1 MVPKLAMHAGF
12 AMHALVAT
20 TLLGHVLRLPRPPT
34 WVNDLSSLSAC
45 ADELLRCSTLG
56 VDAEWTG
63 GGALGKH
70 GTQLSC
76 VSFASDRRSW
86 VVEALP
92 ATSSDAGYDA
102 ALYDFLDQLLLQE
115 GTPTVVAWAFAGD
128 AEIIERRMLTT
139 AAASAEDDTSSAA
152 GVAASTLRRRMLA
165 SVIDVQLLAIEQG
178 VGSRAQ
184 MPSLR
189 RACETFL
196 GASLAKEEQNS
207 NWSDRPLRI
216 EQREYAAMDAAAPLR
231 IYRTLSELQEEGS

>member
-1 MVPKLAMHAGF
+1 
-12 AMHALVAT
+12 MHALTAT
-20 TLLGHVLRLPRPPT
+20 AVLGDVLRLPRPPT

-56 VDAEWTG
+56 IDAEWTG

-76 VSFASDRRSW
+76 VSFATDQRAW
-86 VVEALP
+86 VVEALQ
-92 ATSSDAGYDA
+92 ASSDPGYDA
-102 ALYDFLDQLLLQE
+102 ALCTLLDQLLLQE
-115 GTPTVVAWAFAGD
+115 GSPTVVAWAFAGD

-139 AAASAEDDTSSAA
+139 ATASAEDPSSAA
-152 GVAASTLRRRMLA
+152 GVVAPTLRRRMLS
-165 SVIDVQLLAIEQG
+165 SVIDVQLLAIEHG
-178 VGSRAQ
+178 LGSRGQ

-207 NWSDRPLRI
+207 DWSDRPLRA
-216 EQREYAAMDAAAPLR
+216 EQREYAARDAAAPLR
-231 IYRTLSELQEEGS
+231 IYRTLCELQEDEG

>member
-1 MVPKLAMHAGF
+1 
-12 AMHALVAT
+12 MHALLT
-20 TLLGHVLRLPRPPT
+20 TALLGHVLRLPRPPT
-34 WVNDLSSLSAC
+34 WVGDLSSLSVC
-45 ADELLRCSTLG
+45 ADDLLRCSTLG

-63 GGALGKH
+63 GGTLGKH

-76 VSFASDRRSW
+76 ISFATDHQTF

-92 ATSSDAGYDA
+92 ASSADAGYDA
-102 ALYDFLDQLLLQE
+102 ALCTLLDQLLLQE
-115 GTPTVVAWAFAGD
+115 GSPTVVAWAFAGD

-139 AAASAEDDTSSAA
+139 AVASAGDSSPAA
-152 GVAASTLRRRMLA
+152 DVGAATLRRRMLS
-165 SVIDVQLLAIEQG
+165 SVVDVQLLAIEQG

-207 NWSDRPLRI
+207 NWSDRPLRV

-231 IYRTLSELQEEGS
+231 IYRTLSELYEER